1 MIAIEKEAHLVR
13 VPLQGVLR
21 HAHVRGRSHVVAG
34 GSAVEGRRRQAV
46 AGGAANDGAVRLGE
60 GLDHGDFPGRRPRP
74 VALGTDGQQTDG
86 RKHVGCRRQPRLD
99 LHAPM
104 AKGELA
110 ARMHRAGERRA
121 AQPAL
126 RLHKQRAIAHH
137 DVGCRVARRLGRG
150 CAERR
155 AAGASSD
162 RPLAAVNGRALEI
175 ILEDQP
181 VFDRLGPRR
190 RVAALAADERKSQDR
205 RREAGVS
212 HGATVGVRGV
222 ELKARHPSRPQ
233 RMG

>member
-1 MIAIEKEAHLVR
+1 MVAVEKEAHLLR
-13 VPLQGVLR
+13 IPLQGVLR
-21 HAHVRGRSHVVAG
+21 HAHVRRRPHVVAC

-46 AGGAANDGAVRLGE
+46 TGGAANDRAARFGE
-60 GLDHGDFPGRRPRP
+60 GLDHGDFPGRWPRP
-74 VALGTDGQQTDG
+74 VALGTDGQQTNG
-86 RKHVGCRRQPRLD
+86 REHIGCRRQPRLD
-99 LHAPM
+99 LYPPM

-110 ARMHRAGERRA
+110 VRMHRAGERRA
-121 AQPAL
+121 TQPAL
-126 RLHKQRAIAHH
+126 RLHEQRAIAHH
-137 DVGCRVARRLGRG
+137 DIGRRVARRLV
-150 CAERR
+150 CPCTERR

-162 RPLAAVNGRALEI
+162 RPLAAVDGRALEI
-175 ILEDQP
+175 VLEDQL

-190 RVAALAADERKSQDR
+190 RVAALAADERKRQDR